1 MTTTADALV
10 VTRATVQRGGRIVA
24 HLRYSGRVV
33 TVVRHRGATVGR
45 LIPEGYLQGRTGSLC
60 YEAWTA
66 KHPMVPTPS
75 DERLGDR
82 IFTFEAGVRFLLER
96 KSS

>member
-1 MTTTADALV
+1 MTVAQGLV
-10 VTRATVQRGGRIVA
+10 VTQASVRAGDRIVA

-45 LIPEGYLQGRTGSLC
+45 LMPEGYLQGRTGSLC

-75 DERLGDR
+75 DERLSDR

-96 KSS
+96 SAS